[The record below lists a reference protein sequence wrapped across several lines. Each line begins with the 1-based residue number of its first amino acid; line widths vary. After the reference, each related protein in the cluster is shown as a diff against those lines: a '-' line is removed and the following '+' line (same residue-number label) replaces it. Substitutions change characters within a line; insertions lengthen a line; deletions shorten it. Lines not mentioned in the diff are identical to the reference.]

1 MRPSAASYLYHVIYY
16 RHSTSLGA
24 PSIGALEGGARL
36 HATFFKILQF
46 VFCCI
51 LPRVKPFIVERGN
64 GKNHR
69 SDRCGGAERPIIPT
83 SSRHLRCNARC
94 YANVRLPSHNQPS
107 RTVKLNFLLGLP
119 PLINQFRLY
128 VITVIIFEGFLSCT
142 QHTFQ
147 SSPSK

>member
-1 MRPSAASYLYHVIYY
+1 MQFSVIARRRDRRDALTRRSLLRLMRPSAASYLYHVIYY

-69 SDRCGGAERPIIPT
+69 SDRCGGAGRPIIPT

-119 PLINQFRLY
+119 P
-128 VITVIIFEGFLSCT
+128 
-142 QHTFQ
+142 
-147 SSPSK
+147 